1 MASLNLD
8 IRDGQY
14 HAMLGVGGVGSGVF
28 FALDGDHT
36 LGREESRSGY
46 FLDRKDYCKL
56 HIISHYVQT
65 LLGRDFQTY
74 PVGKVGADDTGNRL
88 LQEMQ
93 EAGLALDYIERIP
106 DSPTLFSFCFIYPDG
121 S

>member
-36 LGREESRSGY
+36 LGREESRSGR

-65 LLGRDFQTY
+65 LLGDDFTTI
-74 PVGKVGADDTGNRL
+74 PISKLGSDA
-88 LQEMQ
+88 
-93 EAGLALDYIERIP
+93 AGLQLMREMKSAHLDLRYIQACHGEQ
-106 DSPTLFSFCFIYPDG
+106 TLYSLCLVY
-121 S
+121 